1 MRLLKGLVISL
12 AIGGVAALAIAARA
26 APRPLTQ
33 LDRIAPGMNFA
44 YVRVRGVVLSYPAVD
59 AQSGFLSFIL
69 RDETG
74 QLRITAYRKAA
85 QALAQTGRIPAPGD
99 RVEAEGVLRIR
110 EDDVTLVLNAAD
122 AFTATRPNATP
133 VELTALD
140 ALELGERASVAGQ
153 VRRLRTIS
161 DGLWVITLRDG
172 DALGDVLLRGDAPHA
187 FAEGGWLR
195 VTGAVASYRD
205 ARQLLPA
212 TAADVTSIAPP
223 PAKTRPIAA
232 LNRDLLGQWI
242 TVRAEVIE
250 LQPFKLG
257 MRLALRDAELEQID
271 VVAFDRV
278 WQNTPLSPTLA
289 SGDVIVVSGV
299 LADFHGQLELMPEI
313 GADLRR

>member
-1 MRLLKGLVISL
+1 MRLLKGLVITL
-12 AIGGVAALAIAARA
+12 AIGGIAALAMAARA

-44 YVRVRGVVLSYPAVD
+44 YVRVRGAVMSHPAFD
-59 AQSGFLSFIL
+59 AHSGFLSFVL

-74 QLRITAYRKAA
+74 QVRVTAYRKAA
-85 QALAQTGRIPAPGD
+85 QALAQAGRIPAPGD

-110 EDDVTLVLNAAD
+110 DDDVTLALNTAD
-122 AFTATRPNATP
+122 ALSVTRPTAT
-133 VELTALD
+133 LIDLSALH
-140 ALELGERASVAGQ
+140 ALELGERASSAGQ
-153 VRRLRTIS
+153 VRRMRAIS

-172 DALGDVLLRGDAPHA
+172 GALGDVLLRGDAPPA
-187 FAEGGWLR
+187 FAEGDWLR

-212 TAADVTSIAPP
+212 TAEDVTVIASP
-223 PAKTRPIAA
+223 PAQPRPIAA

-250 LQPFKLG
+250 LRPFKLG
-257 MRLALRDAELEQID
+257 MRLALRDDDLEQID

-278 WQNTPLSPTLA
+278 WQSTSLSPTLA

-299 LADFHGQLELMPEI
+299 LTDFHGKLELLPEI

>member
-12 AIGGVAALAIAARA
+12 AIGGVAALAMAARA
-26 APRPLTQ
+26 APRQLTQ
-33 LDRIAPGMNFA
+33 LDRITPGMNFA

-59 AQSGFLSFIL
+59 AQSGFLSFVL

-74 QLRITAYRKAA
+74 QVRITAYRKAA
-85 QALAQTGRIPAPGD
+85 QALSQAGRIPAPGD

-110 EDDVTLVLNAAD
+110 DDDVTLALNAAD
-122 AFTATRPNATP
+122 ALTATRPNAAQID
-133 VELTALD
+133 LTALD
-140 ALELGERASVAGQ
+140 ALELGERASIAGQ
-153 VRRLRTIS
+153 VRRLRAIS

-172 DALGDVLLRGDAPHA
+172 DALGDVLLRGDAPPA
-187 FAEGGWLR
+187 FTEGGWLR

-212 TAADVTSIAPP
+212 ALEDVSAIAPP
-223 PAKTRPIAA
+223 PAESRPIAA
-232 LNRDLLGQWI
+232 LSRDLLGQWI

-250 LQPFKLG
+250 LRPFKLG
-257 MRLALRDAELEQID
+257 MRLALRDDELEQID

-278 WQNTPLSPTLA
+278 WQSTPLSPTLA

-299 LADFHGQLELMPEI
+299 LADFHGKLELLPEI
-313 GADLRR
+313 GADLAR